1 MTSDNRDPR
10 AILGDRV
17 RSIRA
22 KRGISQEQL
31 ADLAELDR
39 TYISGVERG
48 IRNIS
53 LLNIVRIADAL
64 EVSPSELLKGN

>member
-1 MTSDNRDPR
+1 MTTDNRDPR

-53 LLNIVRIADAL
+53 LLNIVKIAEAL
-64 EVSPSELLKGN
+64 EVNPSELLKGI

>member
-1 MTSDNRDPR
+1 MTTDNRDPR

-53 LLNIVRIADAL
+53 LLNIVKIADAL
-64 EVSPSELLKGN
+64 EVNPSELLKGI

>member
-1 MTSDNRDPR
+1 VTTDNRDPR
-10 AILGDRV
+10 AIFGDRV
-17 RSIRA
+17 RSLRA

-53 LLNIVRIADAL
+53 LLNIVKIADAL
-64 EVSPSELLKGN
+64 EVNPLELLKGI

>member
-1 MTSDNRDPR
+1 MTTDNRDPR
-10 AILGDRV
+10 TAFGDRV

-53 LLNIVRIADAL
+53 LLNIVKIADAL
-64 EVSPSELLKGN
+64 EVKLSELLEGI

>member
-1 MTSDNRDPR
+1 MTTDNRDPR